1 MTKTQKQVD
10 SAKANGATHG
20 VVVRYANPRLG
31 DDDIAL
37 SYVNNA
43 RPIDLFDLL
52 ADNGREPDRDCQAA
66 RMPAALRAAAL
77 RFYFRCPAEFVSAV
91 NTLHA

>member
-1 MTKTQKQVD
+1 MIKILT
-10 SAKANGATHG
+10 SNLS
-20 VVVRYANPRLG
+20 PS